1 MAVKLKPIVTG
12 GVAKQIATNI
22 REAIMDGRL
31 KVDERLPTEEELAAQ
46 FGVSRPSIREAL
58 KRLAAQNLVRSQR
71 GPTGGTFVVR
81 PTEQQISS
89 SLASSVMLFMSLGEV
104 SHEHLA
110 EARESMELIC
120 SRLAAVHRTDEDLAA
135 MEEQLAIQR
144 DSSVDDVTFCF
155 ADLHFHRA
163 IVEATRNP
171 FMRLLMASVIE
182 TLQTVL
188 NMASY
193 PFAVRK
199 QILSQH
205 EVIYRAIRDQQPD
218 AAEKAM
224 MEQMRYLA
232 ESYVK
237 GAKWRQTRKESL
249 VTAVKPQQRVNTGFE
264 RPRNKAI
271 GS

>member
-22 REAIMDGRL
+22 REAILDGRL
-31 KVDERLPTEEELAAQ
+31 KVDSRLPTEEELAVR
-46 FGVSRPSIREAL
+46 FGVSRPTIREAL

-89 SLASSVMLFMSLGEV
+89 SLASSVMLFMSLGGV
-104 SHEHLA
+104 SHEHLS
-110 EARESMELIC
+110 EARESMERIC
-120 SRLAAVHRTDEDLAA
+120 SRLAAIHRTEEDLAA
-135 MEEQLAIQR
+135 MEKQLLIQR
-144 DSSVDDVTFCF
+144 DSTADDVTFCF
-155 ADLHFHRA
+155 ADLHFHKA

-182 TLQTVL
+182 TLQTVS

-193 PFAVRK
+193 PFRVRK
-199 QILSQH
+199 QILLQH
-205 EVIYRAIRDQQPD
+205 EAIYRAISDREPD
-218 AAEKAM
+218 VAETAM

-232 ESYVK
+232 ETYDK
-237 GAKWRQTRKESL
+237 GASWRETRKTSL
-249 VTAVKPQQRVNTGFE
+249 ATAVKSQRRSNTG
-264 RPRNKAI
+264 
-271 GS
+271 